1 MDHIQKIAKTKKNV
15 KKWKLNTV
23 KERETHKHTQR
34 VAYKRSR
41 QIVGSRNSRSTAIM
55 RYIQLGSNNVYD
67 SNHYL
72 KRENV
77 SQHRTNN
84 ERHTA
89 HTFVLEFE
97 CNSDCVRA
105 LAMFVCVHCEHTELL
120 LCAFIT
126 TINWICLNCSLAKR
140 THNTHL
146 TER

>member
-1 MDHIQKIAKTKKNV
+1 MDHTKKWPKRKKTS

-41 QIVGSRNSRSTAIM
+41 QIVGSRNSRSTTIM
-55 RYIQLGSNNVYD
+55 RYIQLGSNDVYD

-77 SQHRTNN
+77 LQHRTNN

-97 CNSDCVRA
+97 CNSDC
-105 LAMFVCVHCEHTELL
+105 M
-120 LCAFIT
+120 CAFT
-126 TINWICLNCSLAKR
+126 ANTQSSYYVHSLQP
-140 THNTHL
+140 
-146 TER
+146 